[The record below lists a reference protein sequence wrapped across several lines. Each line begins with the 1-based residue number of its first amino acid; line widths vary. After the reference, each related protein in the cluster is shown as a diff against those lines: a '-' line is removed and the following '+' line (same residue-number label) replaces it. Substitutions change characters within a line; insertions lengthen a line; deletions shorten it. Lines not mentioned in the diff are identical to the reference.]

1 MTLAVLGARRIR
13 RKIAMAVRDNSEPP
27 AEPAP
32 CVASEES
39 IRKAQAL
46 REALR
51 AKLLNRPELPA
62 NPYWVVGAD

>member
-1 MTLAVLGARRIR
+1 MAV
-13 RKIAMAVRDNSEPP
+13 VRDNAEPP

-32 CVASEES
+32 CVASDDS
-39 IRKAQAL
+39 IRKAHAL

-51 AKLLNRPELPA
+51 QKFLSRPQPPA

>member
-1 MTLAVLGARRIR
+1 
-13 RKIAMAVRDNSEPP
+13 MAVRDNSEPP

>member
-1 MTLAVLGARRIR
+1 MAV
-13 RKIAMAVRDNSEPP
+13 VRDNAEPP
-27 AEPAP
+27 AEPSP

-46 REALR
+46 RAALR
-51 AKLLNRPELPA
+51 EKFLSRPDPPA